1 MSKSYGPAFSF
12 CGNYVAYCVRHA
24 ANVNT
29 FSTILF
35 ICDVEHYWFST
46 MDEM

>member
-1 MSKSYGPAFSF
+1 MSKSYRPAFSF
-12 CGNYVAYCVRHA
+12 CGNVAYCVRYTA
-24 ANVNT
+24 KCEYL
-29 FSTILF
+29 STILF